1 MTVREY
7 IRNNWKNSVKKPD
20 TPHKG
25 IVKMPTEY
33 TVPCMREGFTDF
45 YYWDTYFTNVG
56 LLLDGDVEQ
65 TRKNLDTMAYFIDA
79 LGYVP
84 NASNILDR
92 SQPPLFVRGVFDLWR
107 ATGDDAVLTRY
118 MKAMEAEYRFFMLDR
133 MTPCGLNAYGTGLC
147 RARLLL
153 DYPWLSERVGHFV
166 EDGDMEGKIALSRDL
181 FSIAESGWDFN
192 YRFRTERSPF
202 DARAFAHLDLCSLL
216 FDVEQK
222 LALMKEQLGDSDAAA
237 RYRAAA
243 EHRRSLMDTYM
254 RDPQTGIYYD
264 YNFVSGVRSDILSAA
279 SIYPYAVGISD
290 DQEGL
295 LATLRALELPCGL
308 GACAYR
314 GEGERYL
321 QWDFPSMWP
330 SNVYFAY
337 VALHRLGLDADAR
350 RIGEKYIH
358 AVDAVYR
365 ATGDL
370 FEKYDARD
378 GSVSVTSE
386 YETPAMLGWTAGV
399 YAFLK
404 DNGL

>member
-7 IRNNWKNSVKKPD
+7 IRDHWKNSVKTPD
-20 TPHKG
+20 TPHRG
-25 IVKMPTEY
+25 IVKMPTSY

-45 YYWDTYFTNVG
+45 YYWDTYFTNIG
-56 LLLDGDVEQ
+56 LLLDGMEEQ
-65 TRKNLDTMAYFIDA
+65 AQRNLDVMAYFIDA

-118 MKAMEAEYRFFMLDR
+118 MGAMEAEYRFFMLDR
-133 MTPCGLNAYGTGLC
+133 MTPCGLNAYGTYLC
-147 RARLLL
+147 RSRLLL

-166 EDGDMEGKIALSRDL
+166 DEDDTEGKIALSRDL

-192 YRFRTERSPF
+192 YRFRTERTPF

-222 LALMKEQLGDSDAAA
+222 LALMKEHLGDRDAAA

-243 EHRRSLMDTYM
+243 EHRRALMDTYM

-264 YNFVSGVRSDILSAA
+264 YNFESGVRSDILSAA
-279 SIYPYAVGISD
+279 SLYPYALGVSD
-290 DQEGL
+290 DREGL
-295 LATLRALELPCGL
+295 LRVISALELPCGL
-308 GACAYR
+308 SASAYR
-314 GEGERYL
+314 GEGEKYL
-321 QWDFPSMWP
+321 QWDYPSMWP
-330 SNVYFAY
+330 SNVYFAAI
-337 VALHRLGLDADAR
+337 ALDRLGLRDDAHRIAGKYTDTVERVFDAQ
-350 RIGEKYIH
+350 
-358 AVDAVYR
+358 
-365 ATGDL
+365 GDL
-370 FEKYDARD
+370 YEKYDARD